1 MSYQRPEDHVVVDRD
16 RDIVVSQSGGNTG
29 MAVLAGVLIV
39 LAIVF
44 LVWLLGSNDGSTA
57 TTGSPLETTAPVE
70 TTLPA
75 ETTLTT
81 AAP

>member
-1 MSYQRPEDHVVVDRD
+1 MSYQRPEDRVVEDRD
-16 RDIVVSQSGGNTG
+16 RVVVSQSGGNTG

-44 LVWLLGSNDGSTA
+44 LVWLLGSNDGTTTT
-57 TTGSPLETTAPVE
+57 TTGSSVETTAPVE

>member
-1 MSYQRPEDHVVVDRD
+1 MSYQRPEDRVVEDRD

-44 LVWLLGSNDGSTA
+44 LVWLLGNNDGSTA
-57 TTGSPLETTAPVE
+57 TTGAPLETTVPVE